1 MLIKFIC
8 DAAQISPVVM
18 SDKVKDSAF
27 QWIDGNRDR
36 IIEVSDEIWGYAEL
50 GLIEYKSAKLLA
62 EELKRHGFKVEM
74 GVGGMPTAFVAVW
87 GKGKPVIGVM
97 GEYDALPGLSQ
108 KVKPEKEPLEPG
120 KPGHGCGHSIH
131 GSSAMA
137 AAVALRYALEE
148 CKVKATVKFYG
159 CPAEESGSGKVWM
172 VRDGVFDGVDAVL
185 SHHPSSMNVASLSSS
200 LANNSVKF
208 HYRGKTAHAA
218 GSPEQGRSALD
229 AVELMNIGVNFLREH
244 VIQDARIH
252 YIIESGGG
260 QPNVVPDYAR
270 SWYLVRAPER
280 DQVEHIYERVLKIA
294 RGAAMMTETELDV
307 EFLKGVSNKIP
318 SKVLSD
324 VVTSNMRL
332 VGPPEYTEEEV
343 EWARKLVS
351 TVSRESKVEQLRKTK
366 RPGWEELVDVVL
378 DRTVPDPWNEGE
390 VSHGSTDVSDVSW
403 KAPTMEFSTSTWPLG
418 APGHSWMNVAG
429 GAHSTG
435 HKSLIYASK
444 VMAASALDLIAD
456 PGLLEKAWEEQRR
469 RLMGKEYK
477 SPIPAEAKPPLDLWG
492 KK

>member
-1 MLIKFIC
+1 
-8 DAAQISPVVM
+8 M
-18 SDKVKDSAF
+18 SEKVKESAF
-27 QWIDGNRDR
+27 KWIDGNRGR
-36 IIEVSDEIWGYAEL
+36 IIDVSDELWGYAEL
-50 GLIEYKSAKLLA
+50 GLIEYKSSKLLA
-62 EELKRHGFKVEM
+62 GELESHGFKVKM
-74 GVGGMPTAFVAVW
+74 GVGGMPTAFVATW
-87 GKGKPVIGVM
+87 GRGKPVMGIM
-97 GEYDALPGLSQ
+97 GEYDALQGLSQ
-108 KVKPEKEPLEPG
+108 KVKPEKDPLEPG
-120 KPGHGCGHSIH
+120 KPGHGCGHNIH
-131 GSSAMA
+131 GASGMA
-137 AAVALRYALEE
+137 AAIALRYAMEE
-148 CKVKATVKFYG
+148 HRVKGTIKFFG

-185 SHHPSSMNVASLSSS
+185 SHHPGNMNVAPLSSS

-208 HYRGKTAHAA
+208 HFRGKTAHAA
-218 GSPEQGRSALD
+218 GNPEMGRSALD
-229 AVELMNIGVNFLREH
+229 AVELMDVGVNFLREH

-252 YIIESGGG
+252 YVIENGGG

-280 DQVEHIYERVLKIA
+280 DQVDHIYERVLKIA
-294 RGAAMMTETELDV
+294 NGAAMMTETELEV

-318 SKVLSD
+318 SLVLSQ
-324 VVTSNMRL
+324 VVTDNMRL
-332 VGPPEYTEEEV
+332 VGPPEYTDEEV

-351 TVSRESKVEQLRKTK
+351 TVSREEKVEQLRKTK
-366 RPGWEELVDVVL
+366 RPGWEEMVDVVL
-378 DRTVPDPWNEGE
+378 DRTVPDAWNEGE

-444 VMAASALDLIAD
+444 VMAASALDLMTE
-456 PGLLEKAWEEQRR
+456 PELLRKAWDEQRR
-469 RLMGKEYK
+469 RLMGKEYR
-477 SPIPAEAKPPLDLWG
+477 SPIPAEAKPPLDMWG